1 MTVYIQTGLHNSKLT
16 PHDLT
21 VVGYLQDYQPKQFA
35 VNDSNWWDLKHKS
48 ADYIIAGRVRELG
61 ARNNNNVLSR
71 SALFLDLDDI
81 NPDITS
87 LQDLQ
92 DRLSKIKPFN
102 SCEWLLWP
110 TIKNNLGYRDRDK
123 NGNIIPATSDNLKA
137 RIKHDLETGK
147 CEIQDKAIWYHP
159 RLRARI
165 CIPLAEEITDQNIYK
180 ALVNAELEH
189 LITERILT
197 DLDKSNSTWSQVEGL
212 PINEKPYHH
221 AGTELRLYKADL
233 EYLKKT
239 QKPKDDFS
247 FITTPIT
254 AKGKGHFSTPGEVIG
269 AIRTRSKD
277 QAKLAKFEDL
287 MNGGGTDDNSSNDLA
302 LMNIVAFWAGC
313 NPELMDGVYRL
324 SKQPNNIPGSNGVS
338 KWDEPGH
345 RAIDG
350 ATYGQITIEKAI
362 NDCHDI
368 YTPGGNQQE
377 QQQGKQA
384 LKVGLWTEN
393 YVSDYLVER
402 HGDDLKHTTDPD
414 KWYIYKKETGTWE
427 ADNTSAVGRMA
438 RETIDWLHEQIPTVP
453 AGSDTGEMLSEWN
466 KFLRKIGNS
475 SAKSRIIREA
485 GEYLDIAIT
494 QKDFNRAGML
504 INTPDKAIN
513 LSTGNEIDDRKHLLF
528 DQHTNYSPDTERD
541 APRWSRFLLETF
553 QGDTEMIRWIQK
565 VLGYAITGET
575 GEQVFFIMLGEGQN
589 GKSVLASVMQKLLG
603 NYAHSANINTFLD
616 TGTQSGSAPTPD
628 IVSMDGKRFVFTA
641 EPKKYA
647 KLDTNKIRLFTG
659 EDTLVG
665 RDLHEKG
672 QREFASHF
680 KLFISANHMLKLDM
694 DDYSIA
700 RRVVVIPFK
709 HIVKNK
715 DVNQHLVDDLLEE
728 APAIMNWL
736 LEGVQAWKKEGLKT
750 HWNPVTESLASG
762 YPQQVSEAILEFKTA
777 TDNVLRW
784 IDDDCSL
791 EDPDHRETNKRLY
804 ADYKQWCINNGEKPE
819 ASRVWGK
826 TMSKHGFKTWR
837 STSERGFIGIK
848 ITDPADQYKT
858 NFK

>member
-16 PHDLT
+16 PHDLP
-21 VVGYLQDYQPKQFA
+21 VVGYLQNYQPKQFA
-35 VNDSNWWDLKHKS
+35 VNDGNWWDLKHKS

-110 TIKNNLGYRDRDK
+110 TIKNNLGYHDRDK
-123 NGNIIPATSDNLKA
+123 NGNITPATSDNLKA

-147 CEIQDKAIWYHP
+147 CEIQDKTIWYHP
-159 RLRARI
+159 RMRARI
-165 CIPLAEEITDQNIYK
+165 CIPLAEGIGQNIYK
-180 ALVNAELEH
+180 PLVNAELEH
-189 LITERILT
+189 LITEGILT

-239 QKPKDDFS
+239 QKPKDKDDFS

-254 AKGKGHFSTPGEVIG
+254 SKGKSHFSTPEEVIE
-269 AIRTRSKD
+269 AIRTKSKD
-277 QAKLAKFEDL
+277 QAKLAKFEEL
-287 MNGGGTDDNSSNDLA
+287 MAGGGTGDNSSDDLA

-324 SKQPNNIPGSNGVS
+324 SKQANNIPGSNGVS

-368 YTPGGNQQE
+368 YTPGGNQQKP
-377 QQQGKQA
+377 GKQA
-384 LKVGLWTEN
+384 LKPGLWTEN

-402 HGDDLKHTTDPD
+402 HGDDLKHINDPD
-414 KWYIYKKETGTWE
+414 KWYIYQEETGTWE
-427 ADNTSAVGRMA
+427 ADSTSAVGRMA
-438 RETIDWLHEQIPTVP
+438 RETIDWMHEQTPTAP
-453 AGSDTGEMLSEWN
+453 AGSDKDQMLNEWN
-466 KFLRKIGNS
+466 KFLKRIGNS

-494 QKDFNRAGML
+494 KDNFNRAGML

-513 LSTGNEIDDRKHLLF
+513 LSTGGKIDDRKHLLF
-528 DQHTNYSPDTERD
+528 DQHTNYSPDPAMD
-541 APRWSRFLLETF
+541 APRWSRFLLQTF
-553 QGDTEMIRWIQK
+553 QGDPEMIRWIQK

-736 LEGVQAWKKEGLKT
+736 LEGVQAWKKEGLKN

-784 IDDDCSL
+784 IEDDCSL
-791 EDPDHRETNKRLY
+791 EDPDHREENKRLY
-804 ADYKQWCINNGEKPE
+804 ADYKQWCINNGETPDN
-819 ASRVWGK
+819 SRVWGK
-826 TMSKHGFKTWR
+826 TMTKHGFKKGKSNGIR
-837 STSERGFIGIK
+837 SYKGIK
-848 ITDPADQYKT
+848 ITDPADKYKT
-858 NFK
+858 KYR